1 MLLDT
6 RGQGGGEAGRRWVGS
21 RTRPALHG
29 RPRRATR
36 LRSFHPLSASRRKT
50 CRPSDSMKSGT
61 KPGHKGGRLAVAL
74 VLSSATVCSED
85 RLGEAGRRSPC
96 KKSHLPG
103 SPPRAG
109 TGVAVLRTRAGAADT
124 REDIAHLGP
133 GGGGVRPCRAL
144 CEKRPR
150 PQAGSHCP
158 QLIHLLLLLKQSRM
172 GGRGGLVPSRA
183 AAWVPAPPGGRG
195 WRPARAS
202 SVQPPR
208 CTERSPPQGRPL
220 SARSWVKKPHYNGP
234 LLPTHADAPPPLC
247 GVSSRA
253 GPRPTTGTA
262 GARGHVTEMTARPGL
277 GTERRGA
284 GHPRGKLLTENSA
297 TGARAKPARP
307 RLFRRPATFGSS
319 RGVKM
324 SKN

>member
-109 TGVAVLRTRAGAADT
+109 TGVAMLRTRAGAADT

-133 GGGGVRPCRAL
+133 GGDAALPGPVRETPETTGGVPLPAAH
-144 CEKRPR
+144 P
-150 PQAGSHCP
+150 P
-158 QLIHLLLLLKQSRM
+158 
-172 GGRGGLVPSRA
+172 A
-183 AAWVPAPPGGRG
+183 AAAETEQDGGARGLGAVEGRSLGACASWGQRLETCPGQQRSASEVHREVPAPRTAPQ
-195 WRPARAS
+195 RPLLGKEAALQRAS
-202 SVQPPR
+202 PS
-208 CTERSPPQGRPL
+208 
-220 SARSWVKKPHYNGP
+220 H
-234 LLPTHADAPPPLC
+234 
-247 GVSSRA
+247 SR
-253 GPRPTTGTA
+253 
-262 GARGHVTEMTARPGL
+262 
-277 GTERRGA
+277 
-284 GHPRGKLLTENSA
+284 
-297 TGARAKPARP
+297 
-307 RLFRRPATFGSS
+307 RRPATSVRCVQQSRAEAHNWHCRSS
-319 RGVKM
+319 GPRH
-324 SKN
+324 